1 MKILNYWKP
10 VLVALVILYG
20 SLTSS
25 ANISKV
31 NFLHFNN
38 SDKFIHAV
46 LYFTLAL
53 SFITALYKNTKL
65 KKFDLYLLS
74 FLLVKSYGILMEVF
88 QYSLTKDRSPELL
101 DLLANLTGIVIA
113 LILFAILKNKKI
125 IRYL

>member
-38 SDKFIHAV
+38 ADKFIHAV

-88 QYSLTKDRSPELL
+88 QYSLTKDRYPELL
-101 DLLANLTGIVIA
+101 DLLANFTGIVIA
-113 LILFAILKNKKI
+113 LILFAVLKNKKI

>member
-38 SDKFIHAV
+38 ADKFIHAV

>member
-38 SDKFIHAV
+38 ADKFIHAV

-88 QYSLTKDRSPELL
+88 QYSFTTDRSPELL
-101 DLLANLTGIVIA
+101 DLLANFTGI
-113 LILFAILKNKKI
+113 ILAMAIFAAIKNNRIVK
-125 IRYL
+125 YL

>member
-1 MKILNYWKP
+1 MKLFKYWKP
-10 VLVALVILYG
+10 FLIALVILYG

-38 SDKFIHAV
+38 ADKFIHAV

-88 QYSLTKDRSPELL
+88 QYSFTNDRSPEIF
-101 DLLANLTGIVIA
+101 DILANLTGIALA
-113 LILFAILKNKKI
+113 LITFALIKNKKI
-125 IRYL
+125 LTYL